1 MADRARWLLLTHQGR
16 MVLVAL
22 YLTAGAVSVVTY
34 AVMRG
39 PLYALGQA
47 AVLAFGL
54 FWVRWCLQRPWP
66 GQGRWE

>member
-1 MADRARWLLLTHQGR
+1 